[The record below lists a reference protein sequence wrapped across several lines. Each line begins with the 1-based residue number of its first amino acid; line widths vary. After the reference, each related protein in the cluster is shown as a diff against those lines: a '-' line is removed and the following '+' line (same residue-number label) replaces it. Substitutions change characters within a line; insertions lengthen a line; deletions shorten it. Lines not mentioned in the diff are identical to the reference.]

1 MTSPFLFGEQ
11 DMTALCAMGQQRVY
25 RSGERLFDE
34 GDESDHV
41 ILIRQ
46 GRVKISSVSP
56 AGYEA
61 VLAVRS
67 AGEIVGEIS
76 ALDGRPRSASVL
88 ALDDVDG
95 VLVSG
100 DRFRAFLRANPD
112 AALDLLSSAVA
123 RLLLDLADRFGSR
136 TPDAPGVRQPHLGH
150 GPVSGWPVI
159 CAGGWTWFLPRL
171 PTGTFTKKSD
181 ILASASACR
190 WSDSAAEHGGKYSY
204 ASRPPAIKEERCH
217 SSGSPPGADGPT
229 QPEAVSTRTPG
240 TLISRR
246 GPRSS
251 RCSSATISNSAT
263 SRRWTSA

>member
-76 ALDGRPRSASVL
+76 VLDGRPRSASVV

-100 DRFRAFLRANPD
+100 DRFRAFLRTNPD
-112 AALDLLSSAVA
+112 AALELLTHVVG
-123 RLLLDLADRFGSR
+123 RLREADRR
-136 TPDAPGVRQPHLGH
+136 RAGVRAYGLG
-150 GPVSGWPVI
+150 GP
-159 CAGGWTWFLPRL
+159 AG
-171 PTGTFTKKSD
+171 
-181 ILASASACR
+181 
-190 WSDSAAEHGGKYSY
+190 
-204 ASRPPAIKEERCH
+204 PA
-217 SSGSPPGADGPT
+217 
-229 QPEAVSTRTPG
+229 
-240 TLISRR
+240 
-246 GPRSS
+246 
-251 RCSSATISNSAT
+251 
-263 SRRWTSA
+263 